1 MTQTPPQNSAQKN
14 DNDRSWSSNGFP
26 VGGQTNATDDSS
38 YASELFPSATGS
50 PLEQQQA
57 PWWHFPSMRL
67 SSLRT
72 KATLLAV
79 AIGTIP
85 VVLVGSTAY
94 FAASQGIRQQIIQN
108 EKTNAEDLADKLNI
122 FIEQRYKDTVAL
134 SQFDILI
141 NPNVRQV
148 VTTEEKNQIL
158 NANMES
164 SKIYNS
170 IAAFDP
176 KTAEVIAFA
185 GSNFNPEKIIS
196 RDYSLKVQETNNP
209 VIVDPRVAGGTG
221 EFSLFVAAPIKD
233 QFTNKTIGIIR
244 TRTSMTLLNQAFGV
258 DPSRGQ
264 QFYLTDSTGQ
274 ITASSD
280 SEALQKKI
288 EELFPKVNTKIQQG
302 DQQALT
308 MIASENRKEQIFTY
322 LPDSELKAA
331 YGLNWG
337 LLVTRPTEVAFAPQK
352 QLLWTLLIGTII
364 VTSIVAAIAVVI
376 VNRATIPIIAATNAV
391 ARIGQGDLETRMEVK
406 GEDELAQLGAN
417 INDMAGQIKTL
428 LEEQVLVAEEKQ
440 RFQEEQ
446 RYAEALQNRI
456 LELLEEVEP
465 VSRGDLTIKARV
477 TADDVGTV
485 ADSYN
490 FMISNLR
497 QIVSKVQA
505 AASNVAETT
514 KNNEFSVQS
523 LSVEAS
529 RQAEEIA
536 QILKQAQEMT
546 ESVRLVAF
554 NAQKAATVVQQAAQT
569 VEEGDSAMNRTVD
582 GIVAIRETVAQTR
595 QKVKYL
601 GESSQKISTVVNL
614 ISSFAAQTKLLAFN
628 ASIEAARAGEE
639 GRGFAVVADEVRTLA
654 QQSAEASTEIEKLV
668 AAIQGETNEV
678 IAAMEA
684 GTEQVVTGT
693 RLVEETRESLNKIT
707 TASTEINQLVEAI
720 TKATISQSTVS
731 ETVTQTMTNIAET
744 SKQTSKEAILVS
756 SSFEQL
762 RVVAQELQEDVSQFK
777 IS

>member
-1 MTQTPPQNSAQKN
+1 
-14 DNDRSWSSNGFP
+14 
-26 VGGQTNATDDSS
+26 
-38 YASELFPSATGS
+38 
-50 PLEQQQA
+50 
-57 PWWHFPSMRL
+57 
-67 SSLRT
+67 
-72 KATLLAV
+72 
-79 AIGTIP
+79 
-85 VVLVGSTAY
+85 
-94 FAASQGIRQQIIQN
+94 
-108 EKTNAEDLADKLNI
+108 
-122 FIEQRYKDTVAL
+122 
-134 SQFDILI
+134 LI
-141 NPNVRQV
+141 V
-148 VTTEEKNQIL
+148 
-158 NANMES
+158 
-164 SKIYNS
+164 
-170 IAAFDP
+170 
-176 KTAEVIAFA
+176 
-185 GSNFNPEKIIS
+185 S
-196 RDYSLKVQETNNP
+196 R
-209 VIVDPRVAGGTG
+209 VIVFG
-221 EFSLFVAAPIKD
+221 E
-233 QFTNKTIGIIR
+233 
-244 TRTSMTLLNQAFGV
+244 
-258 DPSRGQ
+258 
-264 QFYLTDSTGQ
+264 
-274 ITASSD
+274 
-280 SEALQKKI
+280 
-288 EELFPKVNTKIQQG
+288 
-302 DQQALT
+302 
-308 MIASENRKEQIFTY
+308 
-322 LPDSELKAA
+322 
-331 YGLNWG
+331 
-337 LLVTRPTEVAFAPQK
+337 QK